1 MLHMD
6 VGMAWMASPVGLSY
20 EKGEDMCIQARDMG
34 RGVLVPWGR
43 VTNPA
48 HLPTVPEGRLPA
60 VLGL

>member
-34 RGVLVPWGR
+34 RGVLVYGAGSPI
-43 VTNPA
+43 
-48 HLPTVPEGRLPA
+48 LPTVPEGRLPA

>member
-6 VGMAWMASPVGLSY
+6 VGMACMASPIGLSY
-20 EKGEDMCIQARDMG
+20 EKGEDMCIQARDTG
-34 RGVLVPWGR
+34 HGVL

-60 VLGL
+60 VLRL